1 MNKEEILKKS
11 REENN
16 NKDIAGLKTTHN
28 AAFWAYIIGIVLCCI
43 LVILDVIFTGSV
55 NFTICIILFGML
67 STVFMVKY
75 IKIRRKHELFISL
88 LYAACF
94 VLFFVMYILKLCE
107 AA

>member
-11 REENN
+11 REENK
-16 NKDIAGLKTTHN
+16 NKDIAELKTTHN
-28 AAFWAYIIGIVLCCI
+28 AASWAYIIGVVLCCI
-43 LVILDVIFTGSV
+43 LVILDLIVTGFV

-75 IKIRRKHELFISL
+75 IKMRKKHELFISL
-88 LYAACF
+88 LYAVCF
-94 VLFFVMYILKLCE
+94 VLFFAMYILKLCE